1 MFFFSYSFFF
11 WLNYVFLLGE
21 ATVLH
26 ASLLHGA
33 EPFHDAYHERMGV
46 DVGLEMIDV
55 RLLNGAEVAHTKDG
69 AGEAEVEGEQLPKRG
84 G

>member
-1 MFFFSYSFFF
+1 M
-11 WLNYVFLLGE
+11 GE

-69 AGEAEVEGEQLPKRG
+69 TGEAEVEGKQLPKRRG
-84 G
+84 